1 MTTALW
7 TPRQQE
13 IARTTDPYAPR
24 PCKIYLI
31 ITRDPWAGMPGR
43 SGAPIVGY
51 IGESG
56 DPKKRRGQHEA
67 DKWWARDILA
77 FHVLCDEETGEE
89 LVWPNKAAVWAEE
102 RRLVEKYQPPYNL
115 EYNGSNKWLIKDG
128 RGVHQ
133 DLPPQPAWW
142 PTSATAAKQ
151 PPKRYPVPAVPKVG
165 RPARKKSLWLRK
177 VKRRAEQWATR
188 WAWRTTGLAVVT
200 VAVWVWLAATRQVH
214 TAQQGAASGG
224 LAAAGIA
231 LAVRWVRN
239 KVRKMRRKR

>member
-7 TPRQQE
+7 TPRQRE
-13 IARTTDPYAPR
+13 IARTTDPYAPK
-24 PCKIYLI
+24 PCKIYGFMV
-31 ITRDPWAGMPGR
+31 RDPWAGMPGR
-43 SGAPIVGY
+43 TGAPIVGY
-51 IGESG
+51 VGESER
-56 DPKKRRGQHEA
+56 DPELRRKEHEL

-77 FHVLCDEETGEE
+77 FFVLRDKETGEE

-151 PPKRYPVPAVPKVG
+151 PPKQHRAVAAPKVP
-165 RPARKKSLWLRK
+165 RPGWTAPPWLCK
-177 VKRRAEQWATR
+177 VKRRAWQLA
-188 WAWRTTGLAVVT
+188 GLVVIA
-200 VAVWVWLAATRQVH
+200 VAVWIWLAATHQAA
-214 TAQQGAASGG
+214 TAKDGAGMGGVASF
-224 LAAAGIA
+224 AVA
-231 LAVRWVRN
+231 LAIHWVR
-239 KVRKMRRKR
+239 KKLHKGRRRRR